1 MKVNNLKFAYNAG
14 KKNEQQVFSDLNDE
28 FVKGEYHVILGK
40 SGSGK
45 STLLHIMGGILKPE
59 SGVVDFDGTDLYAL
73 NPKEL
78 SAFINRKI
86 AFVFQNYYL
95 DDNFTIYDNI
105 AMPLM
110 IRKDNYKDIIKR
122 ADGLLEIVGLA
133 GIGKKRPSE
142 LSGGECQRVCIAR
155 ALITEPKYIL
165 ADEPTGNLD
174 SENAR
179 NIIELLHSIQSKDR
193 AVITVTHDKDAV
205 RDSDIVHIIE
215 NGSIKNA

>member
-1 MKVNNLKFAYNAG
+1 MRVKNLKFAYNIG
-14 KKNEQQVFSDLNDE
+14 KNNEQQVFSDLNDE
-28 FVKGEYHVILGK
+28 FVKGRYHVILGK

-45 STLLHIMGGILKPE
+45 STLLHIMGGILKPD
-59 SGVVDFDGTDLYAL
+59 SGVVDYDGTDLYAL
-73 NPKEL
+73 KPKEL
-78 SAFINRKI
+78 SAFINRNI
-86 AFVFQNYYL
+86 AFVFQSYYL

-122 ADGLLEIVGLA
+122 ADELLEKVGLE

-174 SENAR
+174 SDNAR
-179 NIIELLHSIQSKDR
+179 NIIELLHSVQSNDR

>member
-1 MKVNNLKFAYNAG
+1 MKVNKLKFAYNIG
-14 KKNEQQVFSDLNDE
+14 KNNEQQVFSDLNDE
-28 FVKGEYHVILGK
+28 FVKGRYHVILGK

-45 STLLHIMGGILKPE
+45 STLLHIMGGILKPQ
-59 SGVVDFDGTDLYAL
+59 SGVVDYDDMDLYAL
-73 NPKEL
+73 KPKEL
-78 SAFINRKI
+78 SAFINRNI
-86 AFVFQNYYL
+86 VFVFQNYYL
-95 DDNFTIYDNI
+95 DDNFTVYDNI

-122 ADGLLEIVGLA
+122 ADELLEKVGLE

-174 SENAR
+174 SDNAR
-179 NIIELLHSIQSKDR
+179 NIIELLHSIQSEDR

>member
-1 MKVNNLKFAYNAG
+1 MKVNNLKFAYNTG
-14 KKNEQQVFSDLNDE
+14 KKNEQLVFNDLSDE
-28 FVKGEYHVILGK
+28 FVKGKYHVILWK

-45 STLLHIMGGILKPE
+45 STLLHIIGGILKPN
-59 SGVVDFDGTDLYAL
+59 SGIVDYDGTDLYAL
-73 NPKEL
+73 KPKEL
-78 SAFINRKI
+78 SEFINKNI
-86 AFVFQNYYL
+86 AFVFQSYYL

-122 ADGLLEIVGLA
+122 ADELLEIVGLA

-174 SENAR
+174 SDNAK
-179 NIIELLHSIQSKDR
+179 NIIELLHSVQSEDR
-193 AVITVTHDKDAV
+193 AVITVTHDKDTV

>member
-1 MKVNNLKFAYNAG
+1 MKVNNLKFAYNTG
-14 KKNEQQVFSDLNDE
+14 KKNEQLVFNDLSDE
-28 FVKGEYHVILGK
+28 FVKGKYHVILGK

-45 STLLHIMGGILKPE
+45 STLLHIIGGILKPE
-59 SGVVDFDGTDLYAL
+59 SGVFDYDGTDIYAL
-73 NPKEL
+73 KPKEL
-78 SAFINRKI
+78 SEFINKNI
-86 AFVFQNYYL
+86 AFVFQSYYL

-122 ADGLLEIVGLA
+122 ADELLEKVGLA

-174 SENAR
+174 SENAK
-179 NIIELLHSIQSKDR
+179 NIIELLHSVQSEDR

>member
-1 MKVNNLKFAYNAG
+1 MKVNNLKFAYNTG
-14 KKNEQQVFSDLNDE
+14 KKNEQLVFNDLSDE
-28 FVKGEYHVILGK
+28 FVKGKYHVILGK

-45 STLLHIMGGILKPE
+45 STLLHIIGGILKPE
-59 SGVVDFDGTDLYAL
+59 SGVFDYDGTDIYAL
-73 NPKEL
+73 KPKEL
-78 SAFINRKI
+78 SEFINKNI
-86 AFVFQNYYL
+86 AFVFQSYYL

-122 ADGLLEIVGLA
+122 ADELLEKVGLA

-174 SENAR
+174 SENAK
-179 NIIELLHSIQSKDR
+179 NIIELLHSVQSEDR

-205 RDSDIVHIIE
+205 RESDIVHIIE